1 MHMNVSILMSLA
13 FFTDATV
20 SVNES
25 VSTVT
30 EGESTTVCVVL
41 QSTGQILTSVSVM
54 LESGDF

>member
-1 MHMNVSILMSLA
+1 M
-13 FFTDATV
+13 

-25 VSTVT
+25 VFTVT